1 MSVQEPDVRLEHDAL
16 GTVEVPAR
24 RCWGAQTQRSLMN
37 FAIGTER
44 MPEEIIRAFALLKK
58 AAAIK
63 AALKLSELPSLAA
76 SANESP
82 TASPSGIL
90 CKVIAKNKRVDF
102 LKFVFG
108 PSLIPLIIC
117 R

>member
-58 AAAIK
+58 AAA
-63 AALKLSELPSLAA
+63 LTNRELGRLDGDAG
-76 SANESP
+76 SP
-82 TASPSGIL
+82 PPAMKYWITGGTMSFP
-90 CKVIAKNKRVDF
+90 
-102 LKFVFG
+102 
-108 PSLIPLIIC
+108 
-117 R
+117 

>member
-58 AAAIK
+58 AAA
-63 AALKLSELPSLAA
+63 LTNRELGRLDRKS
-76 SANESP
+76 
-82 TASPSGIL
+82 
-90 CKVIAKNKRVDF
+90 VV
-102 LKFVFG
+102 
-108 PSLIPLIIC
+108 
-117 R
+117 

>member
-24 RCWGAQTQRSLMN
+24 RCCGAQTQRSLMN

-58 AAAIK
+58 AAALTNRELAVWTGTG
-63 AALKLSELPSLAA
+63 AAG
-76 SANESP
+76 SP
-82 TASPSGIL
+82 PPAMKYWITGGTMSFP
-90 CKVIAKNKRVDF
+90 
-102 LKFVFG
+102 
-108 PSLIPLIIC
+108 
-117 R
+117 

>member
-58 AAAIK
+58 AAALTNRELGR
-63 AALKLSELPSLAA
+63 AAG
-76 SANESP
+76 SP
-82 TASPSGIL
+82 PPAMKYWITGGTMSFP
-90 CKVIAKNKRVDF
+90 
-102 LKFVFG
+102 
-108 PSLIPLIIC
+108 
-117 R
+117 